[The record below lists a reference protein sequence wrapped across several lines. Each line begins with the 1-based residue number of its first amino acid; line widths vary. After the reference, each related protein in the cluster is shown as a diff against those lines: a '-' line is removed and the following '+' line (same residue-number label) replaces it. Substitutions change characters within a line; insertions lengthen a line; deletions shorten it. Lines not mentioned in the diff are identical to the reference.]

1 MSAVSDYVF
10 KKGVKKTFALA
21 RIILKKAQAHL
32 HDGLSHKEKIT
43 TPIVLHHC
51 GTAQSLYQVRM
62 WLPVIEQ
69 LGNDVVIVVRELQ
82 GLELENET
90 NIPVLYIPEADD
102 ISNLVSAPNVKV
114 VLYTANTGKNI
125 HLVRDIDIKH
135 VFIGHGDS
143 DKLASAHNLF
153 KMYDHSFVAGDA
165 HIDRFKR
172 NNITLPDNYF
182 FKVGRPNVAIQM
194 ADMQVGDGS
203 PKKKTVL
210 YAPTWEGA
218 HSDSSYSSV
227 VVMMEKIIEQLLSSG
242 LDVVIRLHPFTG
254 TNDQTYSEKVD
265 ELKKKYQGNSSIV
278 FDSSSGIYTQM
289 NQSDMLISDVSSV
302 ISDYLY
308 FNKPIYITNPYDEDD
323 FEEAFPIA
331 KCCNIISRNNITDY
345 FAPKGSVDNRHNERQ
360 EYRQYVMGESPDNAF
375 DDFKLALD
383 SLTKKL

>member
-1 MSAVSDYVF
+1 MSVVSDYFF
-10 KKGVKKTFALA
+10 KKGVKKTFALG

-32 HDGLSHKEKIT
+32 HDGLSHKEKIS

-51 GTAQSLYQVRM
+51 GTAKSLYQVRM

-69 LGNDVVIVVRELQ
+69 LGNDVVIVVRKLH
-82 GLELENET
+82 GLELEDET
-90 NIPVLYIPEADD
+90 NIPVLYIPKAGD
-102 ISNLVSAPNVKV
+102 ISNLVSAPDVKV
-114 VLYTANTGKNI
+114 VLYTANTGNNI
-125 HLVRDIDIKH
+125 HLVRDLDIKH

-143 DKLASAHNLF
+143 DKLSSAHNLF

-227 VVMMEKIIEQLLSSG
+227 VVMMESLLEQLVAID
-242 LDVVIRLHPFTG
+242 LDVIVRLHPFTG
-254 TNDQTYSEKVD
+254 TVNKAFSAKVE
-265 ELKKKYQGNSSIV
+265 ELKQKYQENSSVV
-278 FDSSSGIYTQM
+278 FDSASDIYMQM
-289 NQSDMLISDVSSV
+289 SRSDLLISDVSSV

-308 FNKPIYITNPYDEDD
+308 FNKPIYITNPYKEED

-331 KCCNIISRNNITDY
+331 KCCNVIHGKDVKYFFSNND
-345 FAPKGSVDNRHNERQ
+345 PVDNRYKERQ
-360 EYRQYVMGESPDNAF
+360 EYRQYVMGECPENAF
-375 DDFKLALD
+375 DEFKLALY
-383 SLTKKL
+383 SLTGK